1 MKLQRVNFF
10 YKKKAKITKRSHPY
24 KGYASKNNAE
34 TLNSFNSELQR
45 KDTELAITN
54 KQTDWLSEFR
64 GFKFVTTFLLEFK
77 KRESDD
83 ETKYSTFSS
92 NSKAENLIK
101 ESDIDNVFEWI
112 YSVIIKISKERF
124 ELDYFISHRS

>member
-1 MKLQRVNFF
+1 M
-10 YKKKAKITKRSHPY
+10 
-24 KGYASKNNAE
+24 
-34 TLNSFNSELQR
+34 NSFNSELQR

-83 ETKYSTFSS
+83 EKKYSTFSS

>member
-1 MKLQRVNFF
+1 M
-10 YKKKAKITKRSHPY
+10 
-24 KGYASKNNAE
+24 
-34 TLNSFNSELQR
+34 NSFNSELQR

-54 KQTDWLSEFR
+54 KQTDWLSDW
-64 GFKFVTTFLLEFK
+64 FLLEFK

>member
-10 YKKKAKITKRSHPY
+10 LQKNAKIRKRSHLY
-24 KGYASKNNAE
+24 KGYASKHNAE

-54 KQTDWLSEFR
+54 KKADLLSEWR
-64 GFKFVTTFLLEFK
+64 GFKFVTTFFLESK
-77 KRESDD
+77 KGESGN

-101 ESDIDNVFEWI
+101 ESDIDNVFE
-112 YSVIIKISKERF
+112 
-124 ELDYFISHRS
+124 